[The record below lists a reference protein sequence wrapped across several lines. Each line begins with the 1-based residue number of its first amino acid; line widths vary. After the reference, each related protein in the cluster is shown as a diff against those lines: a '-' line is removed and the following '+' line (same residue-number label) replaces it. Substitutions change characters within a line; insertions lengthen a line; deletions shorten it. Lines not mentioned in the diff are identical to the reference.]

1 MLTSELAY
9 VWIASDGR
17 KFLSEK
23 EAKIH
28 EATLSVAES
37 IDTWQERKQEHIN
50 ILNQNIKEKIEWLE
64 NQQQNLK

>member
-9 VWIASDGR
+9 VWITSDGR

-23 EAKIH
+23 EAKVH
-28 EATLSVAES
+28 ETALSVAGS
-37 IDTWQERKQEHIN
+37 ISTWQENKQKQIN
-50 ILNQNIKEKIEWLE
+50 ILNQDIKEKIEWLE

>member
-28 EATLSVAES
+28 ETTLSVAES